1 MCTISKLADQMSAY
15 FDDVF
20 NALKNPAYNAT
31 KEDFYKI
38 LADLKSEAERQAS
51 GAVGRNPGFMYFE
64 GLNNADKPEDERE
77 DTIDITVTKGDN
89 VIIKFT
95 VDYTMQWI
103 VQNGMRVY
111 QITRGKA
118 DAKHFKDNLRMAIRK
133 LAEQEEKEPG
143 SFVKTV
149 YPQTYTR
156 ERKKPTPM
164 IDQNLAVP
172 ADKQDEE
179 EAPIKQDEEEAP
191 MVESAKTVKPT
202 GVKTRKAK

>member
-133 LAEQEEKEPG
+133 LAEQEENEPG

-149 YPQTYTR
+149 YPQIYTR
-156 ERKKPTPM
+156 VRKTPKPM
-164 IDQNLAVP
+164 IDPNLAVS
-172 ADKQDEE
+172 DNKQDEE
-179 EAPIKQDEEEAP
+179 EVP
-191 MVESAKTVKPT
+191 MVESAKTVKPA

>member
-15 FDDVF
+15 FDEVF

-31 KEDFYKI
+31 KDDFYKI
-38 LADLKSEAERQAS
+38 LAVLKSEAERKAS
-51 GAVGRNPGFMYFE
+51 GAVGRNPEFWYFE

-77 DTIDITVTKGDN
+77 DTIDITVAKGYN
-89 VIIKFT
+89 VIIEFT

-133 LAEQEEKEPG
+133 LAEQEEREPG

-156 ERKKPTPM
+156 VRRNPKPMVDP
-164 IDQNLAVP
+164 NLDVP
-172 ADKQDEE
+172 AD
-179 EAPIKQDEEEAP
+179 KQDEEEAP
-191 MVESAKTVKPT
+191 MVESAKAAKPA